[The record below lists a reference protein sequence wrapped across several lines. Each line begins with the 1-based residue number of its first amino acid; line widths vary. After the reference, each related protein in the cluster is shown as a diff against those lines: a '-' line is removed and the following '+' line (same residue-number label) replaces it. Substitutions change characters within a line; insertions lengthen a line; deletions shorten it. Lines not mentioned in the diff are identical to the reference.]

1 MLLAMVLLACGDTSL
16 AEPASSEQ
24 PAAALETA
32 AEPEDILARLQSI
45 PGLSVVLEQPSPF
58 PGTRFFLLQLEQPAD
73 HERPQGER
81 FQLRMTLLH
90 RSVDAP
96 MVLSTEG
103 YMLAPRP
110 WQAEPTALLG
120 ANQLSVEHRFMG
132 TSVPASRDTRLLTIY
147 QAASDSHRA
156 VQAFKP
162 LYPARWLSTGGSKG
176 GVTAVYHRYFYP
188 DDVDATLPY
197 VAPSNHGLR
206 DVRYVHFLAE
216 LGDADCRTKLEAFQ
230 QDVLLRRGEL
240 LPFVDALGTKWNTGF
255 TVVGGPDRA
264 LEFSA
269 VEASFYFWQYGTAS
283 ACASIPA
290 AGAPAAETFAFLD
303 DVVGVAFTYSD
314 RFIAPFEYAYYQAA
328 TQLGWSRYPA
338 NHLRGLLRYPGENT
352 PDVYV
357 SFPVTEPFDMRAM
370 LRVEHWVRNHGKRM
384 LFIYGENDP
393 YSATAFSVREDNDAF
408 RYFAPEGNHGASIGG
423 LAEPERALVMERLFT
438 WMGMSVPSAAV
449 RAQALEHATEA
460 ATSKPAASWVP
471 RGHLQQRVHASE
483 WDARSSG
490 FIRLD
495 SDAPNRKTMAE
506 SLQAPR
512 ARR

>member
-1 MLLAMVLLACGDTSL
+1 MTKTHSARWLLAMAMMLQACGETSL
-16 AEPASSEQ
+16 AELPPPEQSVAS
-24 PAAALETA
+24 LETP
-32 AEPEDILARLQSI
+32 AESEDILARLQAI

-58 PGTRFFLLQLEQPAD
+58 PGTRFFLLKLDQPAD
-73 HERPQGER
+73 HENPQGER
-81 FQLRMTLLH
+81 FALRMTLLH

-103 YMLAPRP
+103 YMLASRP

-132 TSVPASRDTRLLTIY
+132 TSIPATRDTRLLTIY

-188 DDVDATLPY
+188 NDVDATLPY
-197 VAPSNHGLR
+197 VAPSNHGLY
-206 DVRYVHFLAE
+206 DVRYVHFLAT
-216 LGDADCRTKLEAFQ
+216 LGDADCRAKLESFQ
-230 QDVLLRRGEL
+230 QDVLRRREEL
-240 LPFVDALGTKWNTGF
+240 LPFVEALGAKLNTGF

-269 VEASFYFWQYGTAS
+269 VEAFFYFWQYGGAS

-290 AGAPAAETFAFLD
+290 PGAPAEETFAFLD
-303 DVVGVAFTYSD
+303 EVVGVVYTYAD

-328 TQLGWSRYPA
+328 TQLGWSRFPTK
-338 NHLRGLLRYPGENT
+338 HLRGLLRYPGENT

-357 SFPVTEPFDMRAM
+357 SFPVTEPFDMEAM
-370 LRVEHWVRNHGKRM
+370 LRVEHWVRDHGERM

-408 RYFAPEGNHGASIGG
+408 RFFAPGGNHGANIAG
-423 LAEPERALVMERLFT
+423 LAEPERAFVLERLFA
-438 WMGMSVPSAAV
+438 WMGVSAPATE
-449 RAQALEHATEA
+449 ALEHAAEA
-460 ATSKPAASWVP
+460 ATSKPLS
-471 RGHLQQRVHASE
+471 
-483 WDARSSG
+483 
-490 FIRLD
+490 
-495 SDAPNRKTMAE
+495 AP
-506 SLQAPR
+506 
-512 ARR
+512 